1 VNLFYQ
7 PLLEE
12 GILYLDEEESRHCI
26 KVLRKQAGDRI
37 RITDGKGFFYDAAIT
52 KADSRQCAFEVKDR
66 IEEKEKPFSIH
77 IAIAP
82 TKNADR
88 IEWFVEKAV
97 EIGIDA
103 ITLLN
108 CKNSE
113 RSFIKIDRLK
123 KVAISAMKQSVKA
136 RLPFIE
142 EMTPFATVVSSATA
156 AEKFIAFVDF
166 DNELHLKAIA
176 QKQKTYIV
184 LVGPEGDFTTEE
196 LSIATSS
203 GFKKISLGNSRLR
216 TETAGIVACHTLNLI
231 NT

>member
-26 KVLRKQAGDRI
+26 KVLRKQSGDQI
-37 RITDGKGFFYDAAIT
+37 KITDGKGFFYVASIS
-52 KADSRQCAFEVKDR
+52 KADPRQCAFEIREKV
-66 IEEKEKPFSIH
+66 EEKEKPFSIH
-77 IAIAP
+77 VAIAP
-82 TKNADR
+82 TKNSDR
-88 IEWFVEKAV
+88 IEWFVEKTV
-97 EIGIDA
+97 EIGIDT

-123 KVAISAMKQSVKA
+123 KVAISAMKQSVKS
-136 RLPFIE
+136 RLPTIQ
-142 EMTPFATVVSSATA
+142 EMTPFASVVSSSTA
-156 AEKFIAFVDF
+156 QEKFIAFVDF

-184 LVGPEGDFTTEE
+184 LIGPEGDFTTEE
-196 LSIATSS
+196 LSVANSS
-203 GFKKISLGNSRLR
+203 GFKKISLGKSRLR
-216 TETAGIVACHTLNLI
+216 TETAGMVACHTLNLI